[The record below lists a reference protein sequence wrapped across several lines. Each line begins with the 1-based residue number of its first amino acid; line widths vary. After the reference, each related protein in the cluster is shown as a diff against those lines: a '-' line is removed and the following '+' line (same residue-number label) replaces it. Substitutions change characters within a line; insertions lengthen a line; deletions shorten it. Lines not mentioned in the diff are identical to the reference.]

1 MSKAKAVKDSGD
13 ALEDDFI
20 LEDDQ
25 YLSDVSEDGHELA
38 GASDNEE
45 LGQAQAGDKRKQA
58 PLKETDKKKK
68 KKKLSKKDK
77 EQEKI
82 PLGKRVHEKQIMAIK
97 ESQDWAFKNLSS
109 MELDERRIPSE
120 AIKDSKAFA
129 LDHTLVH
136 LESFLKF
143 SVEGWKTKIFVQD
156 ASANQKGPVAD
167 QANTP
172 SAKKAKKKPL
182 EKVEGLPKGSPVA
195 LILSPSGIRCMDVIR
210 ALPAFQEVAKVGKL
224 FAKHLK
230 VPEQAHFLENTVTH
244 ICSGTPNR
252 VEKLIQDDALKLDR
266 LELIVLDCFKDAKQR
281 TILDMQEIRVD
292 LFNLLNSQ
300 PIMDRLKAGKT
311 KVILF

>member
-1 MSKAKAVKDSGD
+1 MSKNIKDSGD

-20 LEDDQ
+20 PEDDQ
-25 YLSDVSEDGHELA
+25 YLSDGADEGYALVD
-38 GASDNEE
+38 ASDDEE
-45 LGQAQAGDKRKQA
+45 AKTGEKRKQA
-58 PLKETDKKKK
+58 PLKETKKKK
-68 KKKLSKKDK
+68 HPKKKNKEEDK
-77 EQEKI
+77 TPI
-82 PLGKRVHEKQIMAIK
+82 GKRTHAQQTQAIE

-109 MELDERRIPSE
+109 MELEERRIPAE
-120 AIKDSKAFA
+120 AIKDSAAFA

-156 ASANQKGPVAD
+156 ASAKLKGPMAD

-182 EKVEGLPKGSPVA
+182 EKIEGLPKGTPVV
-195 LILSPSGIRCMDVIR
+195 LILSPSGIRCMEVIR
-210 ALPAFQEVAKVGKL
+210 ALPAFQEAAKVGKL

-230 VPEQAHFLENTVTH
+230 VPEQVHFLENTVTH
-244 ICSGTPNR
+244 ICTGTPNR
-252 VEKLIQDDALKLDR
+252 IEKLIQDDALKLDR

-281 TILDMQEIRVD
+281 TILDIQEIRVD

-300 PIMDRLKAGKT
+300 PIMDRLKAGQT

>member
-1 MSKAKAVKDSGD
+1 MSKALKESGD
-13 ALEDDFI
+13 ALEDDF
-20 LEDDQ
+20 LLDDDQ
-25 YLSDVSEDGHELA
+25 YLSDGADNGVELA
-38 GASDNEE
+38 DASDDDERQDTQV
-45 LGQAQAGDKRKQA
+45 GAKRKQA
-58 PLKETDKKKK
+58 PLKEKRKKKK
-68 KKKLSKKDK
+68 QNKEEDK
-77 EQEKI
+77 TPI
-82 PLGKRVHEKQIMAIK
+82 GKRSHSQQVSTIK

-109 MELDERRIPSE
+109 MEMDERRIPDE
-120 AIKDSKAFA
+120 AIKDSSAFA

-156 ASANQKGPVAD
+156 ANAKLKGPLAD

-182 EKVEGLPKGSPVA
+182 EKVEGLPKGSPVV
-195 LILSPSGIRCMDVIR
+195 LILSPSGIRCMEVIR
-210 ALPAFQEVAKVGKL
+210 SLPAFQEAAKIGKL

-230 VPEQAHFLENTVTH
+230 IPEQVHFLENTVTH
-244 ICSGTPNR
+244 ICTGTPNR
-252 VEKLIQDDALKLDR
+252 IDKLIQDDALKLDR

-281 TILDMQEIRVD
+281 TILDIQEIRVD

-300 PIMDRLKAGKT
+300 PIMERLKAGQT